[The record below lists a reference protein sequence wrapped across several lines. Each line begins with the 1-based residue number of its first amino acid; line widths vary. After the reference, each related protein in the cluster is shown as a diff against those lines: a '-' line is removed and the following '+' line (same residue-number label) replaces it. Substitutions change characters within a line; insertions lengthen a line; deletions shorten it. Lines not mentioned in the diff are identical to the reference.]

1 MNQVALSDKTKP
13 VHSSERIL
21 LVIFFIV
28 YLIINGYL
36 VVIHEPWRDEV
47 HAWLITQYMSVPEM
61 IVFSRY
67 EAHPILWNLILLP
80 FAKNG
85 APLWTMNVI
94 SYICVSISAGLFVFK
109 TKVHTLAKVLIL
121 FTVPFVYTYSSIARN
136 YCLILLL
143 GMIIS
148 VLYAKRYEQPI
159 IYSIIVSLLVFTHSM
174 TWGFVA
180 GITITF
186 HIKEIIAK
194 VFKKSLLKRKSF
206 CCVCI
211 GFGLIVLSS
220 VFAILTL
227 YGKRSA
233 VLSVFQS
240 ENTDNVIL
248 SMLLLLLMC
257 FIYLQFTKGRLW
269 KEMLI
274 IGTSFL
280 FMIVVYKTVYSA
292 VTFQRLIL
300 IPVYSLFILII
311 IFSEYKDLSKF
322 SKACIYFL
330 FLCSIL
336 VNGGI
341 VQTFEN
347 IKEDIRR
354 EYSSAGE
361 MARYINQNLPDEK
374 TILVDAGILSQTI
387 VPYTDKTLYDIRY
400 EARIVDSLYH
410 VNDTNEIIQHIS
422 DIPNHSE
429 YRGMYFI
436 SVYKY
441 DFPNSV
447 FEEVYRTSKS
457 ISDENYILYRIKF
470 QQD

>member
-13 VHSSERIL
+13 VRSRERIL
-21 LVIFFIV
+21 LVVLFTV
-28 YLIINGYL
+28 HLIINGYL

-61 IVFSRY
+61 IAFSRY

-80 FAKNG
+80 FAKTG
-85 APLWTMNVI
+85 APIWTMNVI

-109 TKVHTLAKVLIL
+109 TKVHTLAKILIL
-121 FTVPFVYTYSSIARN
+121 FTVPFVYTYSSLARN

-148 VLYAKRYEQPI
+148 VLYSKRLEHPI
-159 IYSIIVSLLVFTHSM
+159 IYSICVSMLVFTHSM
-174 TWGFVA
+174 AWGFVA

-194 VFKKSLLKRKSF
+194 VFKKSLLERKNF
-206 CCVCI
+206 CSVCI
-211 GFGLIVLSS
+211 GFGLIVLST
-220 VFAILTL
+220 VFAVITL

-257 FIYLQFTKGRLW
+257 FIYLLFTKGRMW
-269 KEMLI
+269 KEALI

-280 FMIVVYKTVYSA
+280 FMIVIYKTVYSA
-292 VTFQRLIL
+292 VIFQRLIL
-300 IPVYSLFILII
+300 IPVYSLLVLII
-311 IFSEYKDLSKF
+311 IFSEYKDLSKIN
-322 SKACIYFL
+322 KTCIYFI
-330 FLCSIL
+330 FLCSIIF
-336 VNGGI
+336 NGCM
-341 VQTFEN
+341 VQTFKN
-347 IKEDIRR
+347 IKEDISR
-354 EYSSAGE
+354 EYSSARE
-361 MARYINQNLPDEK
+361 MARYINQNLPDEE
-374 TILVDAGILSQTI
+374 TILVDTGIMSQTI
-387 VPYTDKTLYDIRY
+387 VPYTDKTLFDIRY

-410 VNDTNEIIQHIS
+410 VIETDEIIQKVL

-429 YRGMYFI
+429 YNGMYFI
-436 SVYKY
+436 TVYNY
-441 DFPNSV
+441 QNSA
-447 FEEVYRTSKS
+447 FEEIYRTSKS
-457 ISDENYILYRIKF
+457 ISGENFILYRIKL